1 MMAIRKSWQNIHAYI
16 WLVSGLLCL
25 LLAFIFWVMTDSDE
39 LVEVGKPIES
49 TTQVQ
54 IQPEKVAT
62 MTQLG
67 ALTKEVRP
75 LNLTSRTVTVGEH
88 EAEFRG
94 TKFIK
99 EQQRQWTIE
108 LFRVAEE
115 DIIKSFLQQR
125 PDRKIFVYFR
135 LTGQDQIEQ
144 YVLSYG
150 IFQNADAAQK
160 QLDTLNLKLPQS
172 IQPQI
177 RSFADYAPFVND
189 LGMEEVTINS
199 PLYAV
204 QLKPAALPKE
214 PEPLLDKLKKAL
226 SPPENKNLTPDS
238 TTTTTITRRDQEGNV
253 VDVQRSQSQVNS
265 AEKPVMSAEE

>member
-1 MMAIRKSWQNIHAYI
+1 MTAIRRPWQNIQAYI
-16 WLVSGLLCL
+16 WWGGGLLCL

-39 LVEVGKPIES
+39 LVEVSKPMES
-49 TTQVQ
+49 TSQTL

-75 LNLTSRTVTVGEH
+75 LDLTSRTVTVGEH

-99 EQQRQWTIE
+99 EQQTQSTIE

-125 PDRKIFVYFR
+125 PDRKKFVYFR

-144 YVLSYG
+144 YVLTYG
-150 IFQNADAAQK
+150 VFQNTDAAQR
-160 QLDTLNLKLPQS
+160 QLEALDLKLPQS
-172 IQPQI
+172 IKPQV

-189 LGMEEVTINS
+189 LGTEEITSSS

-204 QLKPAALPKE
+204 QLKPAAVPKT
-214 PEPLLDKLKKAL
+214 PEPLLDKIKKAL
-226 SPPENKNLTPDS
+226 SRPENKNSTPDS
-238 TTTTTITRRDQEGNV
+238 TTTTTITRRDQDGNV
-253 VDVQRSQSQVNS
+253 VDVQRSQSQANPP
-265 AEKPVMSAEE
+265 EPPVTSAEE